1 MAQRQAL
8 SAVTLVL
15 LVGLLVVGA
24 SIGWRTL
31 TAPVPG
37 GDDTAQATGPGCDA
51 GVARGDVVR
60 PADIT
65 VSVYNAG
72 SRAGLAGQTLSQLG
86 ARGFIPA
93 DVGNAPEDL
102 QDVDFVRVLA
112 PSPQDPAARLVA
124 LQFGP
129 NTLVEPTKENLG
141 PGVEVVVGD
150 RFVGLVKAPLKLRAR
165 TSGSGC

>member
-1 MAQRQAL
+1 MASRQAL
-8 SAVTLVL
+8 SAVTLAA

-24 SIGWRTL
+24 FVGWRTL
-31 TAPVPG
+31 TAPVPEG
-37 GDDTAQATGPGCDA
+37 ADTTQAAGPGCDD
-51 GVARGDVVR
+51 GVARGDVIR
-60 PADIT
+60 PPDVT

-72 SRAGLAGQTLSQLG
+72 TRAGLAGQTMSQLE

-112 PSPQDPAARLVA
+112 PSKEDPAARLVA
-124 LQFGP
+124 LQFGQ
-129 NTLVEPTKENLG
+129 NTLVEPVEENLG

-165 TSGSGC
+165 VSGSGC